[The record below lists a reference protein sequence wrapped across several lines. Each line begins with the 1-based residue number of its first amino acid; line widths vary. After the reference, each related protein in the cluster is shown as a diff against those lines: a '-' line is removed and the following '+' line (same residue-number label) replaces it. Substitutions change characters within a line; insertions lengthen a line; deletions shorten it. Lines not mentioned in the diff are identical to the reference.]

1 MSIFSVSD
9 IKDVIKSLGVVF
21 GDIGTSPLYT
31 LNALVIFVARTQ
43 ENIFGLIS
51 LIVWTLVILVFVEY
65 ALLAM
70 SLGRRGEGGTIV
82 LRELLT
88 PLLRSR
94 KQIAIVTFLSFVG
107 ISLFIGDGVITPAVS
122 ILSAIEGMQ
131 LVKIFQFLPQ
141 VVFVTMAC
149 IIAVTLFFFQSRGTD
164 RVASTFGPLMLIW
177 FVTLAVTGFLG
188 ILQFPSI
195 IQALNPWYGI
205 SFMIEHGILST
216 FFVLSGV
223 ILCATG
229 GEALYADMGHLG
241 RKPILRA
248 WYFVFVALILSYLG
262 QGAYLITHPNT
273 ALVLHEMVF
282 SQTTLLYI
290 PFIILGIIATV
301 IASQA
306 LISGVYSVVYQ
317 GIMTGIFPRLKVDYT
332 SSRLR
337 SQVYIGSV
345 NWMLLLAVL
354 FMIINFGSSVRLTFA
369 YGLAVTGTMTLTGIM
384 MTWIFYRRRNVFK
397 MVLSSLITIVDLVFF
412 CSTLSKLPY
421 GGYWSLIIAL
431 IPFGLIVIYTSGK
444 RRLRSARTPILI
456 KDFLEQYH
464 QFTATSA
471 KLKGSAL
478 FFMSDFRKVPS
489 YVVQTMFK
497 NNIVYEDNIF
507 VSVITRDNP
516 FGITGFFKESLAPG
530 IRVFEIQQGYMEVF
544 DMDQVLKSAG
554 IDAQVIFYGLD
565 EIVTKN
571 VLWRA
576 YAIIERL
583 TPTFVQFYKL
593 PPQKLHGVVT
603 LVEM

>member
-1 MSIFSVSD
+1 MSIFSVSG

-31 LNALVIFVARTQ
+31 LNALVIFVAPTQ
-43 ENIFGLIS
+43 ANIFGLIS
-51 LIVWTLVILVFVEY
+51 LIVWTLVILVFIEY

-82 LRELLT
+82 LRELLI

-122 ILSAIEGMQ
+122 ILSAIEGIQ
-131 LVKIFQFLPQ
+131 LVKVFQFLPQ
-141 VVFVTMAC
+141 VVFVALAC
-149 IIAVTLFFFQSRGTD
+149 VIAIVLFFFQSRGTD
-164 RVASTFGPLMLIW
+164 KVAATFGPLMFIW
-177 FVTLAVTGFLG
+177 FVTLAITGLFA
-188 ILQFPSI
+188 IVQFPSI
-195 IQALNPWYGI
+195 VQALNPWCGI
-205 SFMIEHGILST
+205 SFMIEHGILS
-216 FFVLSGV
+216 FFVLSSV

-248 WYFVFVALILSYLG
+248 WYFVFVALVLSYLG

-273 ALVLHEMVF
+273 SLVLHEMVL

-384 MTWIFYRRRNVFK
+384 MTWIFYRRRSSFK
-397 MVLSSLITIVDLVFF
+397 MVLSSLITLIDLVFF
-412 CSTLSKLPY
+412 CSSLGKLPY
-421 GGYWSLIIAL
+421 GGYWSIIIAM

-444 RRLRSARTPILI
+444 RRLRSARTPVPI
-456 KDFLEQYH
+456 KDFLEQYQ

-471 KLKGSAL
+471 KLRGSAL
-478 FFMSDFRKVPS
+478 FFMSDFRRVPS
-489 YVVQTMFK
+489 YVAQTMFK

-516 FGITGFFKESLAPG
+516 FGVTGFFKESLAPG
-530 IRVFEIQQGYMEVF
+530 IRVFEIHQGYMEVL
-544 DMDQVLKSAG
+544 DIGQVLKSAE

-571 VLWRA
+571 ILWRA